1 MTDPAETIQSR
12 ARSGQYPMIGKYR
25 GMVTNNRDPQ
35 SRGRVQVTVPS
46 VIPAASPQW
55 AEACVP
61 YAGNLTGML
70 FLPMIGDNV
79 WVEFEGGDISKPV
92 WAGCFWNSGMAPG
105 NDALKKTLKTL
116 TATLTLSESPGDPEV
131 TIETVIGAKITI
143 QGPKIT
149 IDSGSGGSV
158 VVEGPRVTVN
168 NGALEVI

>member
-1 MTDPAETIQSR
+1 
-12 ARSGQYPMIGKYR
+12 MIGKYR

-79 WVEFEGGDISKPV
+79 WVEFEGGDVSRPV

-149 IDSGSGGSV
+149 IDSGSGGTV
-158 VVEGPRVTVN
+158 VVEGPTVTVN